1 MNHAAQ
7 PVTVSVHRVV
17 APEHVPEVTRWV
29 QAGVNLANRFG
40 GFLGSGWLRAAEGSS
55 DWYMLYRFAD
65 AERLSAWEQSA
76 ERAGW
81 LAQGAGMVFDQ
92 RVERRTGIEGWFDAP
107 VRSDDADD
115 AEAAVAP
122 PGAALTPPPR
132 WKQAIVIWLGFFPVN
147 LLFTLFVGW
156 AFPAFAFL
164 PLVVR
169 VLISTLALT
178 PIMTFLVLPW
188 VTKRLEFW
196 LHRRA

>member
-1 MNHAAQ
+1 VNHAAQ

-17 APEHVPEVTRWV
+17 APEHVPQVTKWV
-29 QAGVNLANRFG
+29 QAGVNMANRFD

-65 AERLSAWEQSA
+65 AERLAAWEHSA

-107 VRSDDADD
+107 LRRDDA
-115 AEAAVAP
+115 AESAAP
-122 PGAALTPPPR
+122 ALAPPPR

-147 LLFTLFVGW
+147 MLFTLFVGW
-156 AFPAFAFL
+156 AFPAFALL

-196 LHRRA
+196 LHSAG